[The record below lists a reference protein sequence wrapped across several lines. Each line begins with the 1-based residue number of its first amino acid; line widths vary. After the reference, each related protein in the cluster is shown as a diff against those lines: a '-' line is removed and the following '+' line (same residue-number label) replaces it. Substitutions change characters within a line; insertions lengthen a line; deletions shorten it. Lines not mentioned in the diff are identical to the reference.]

1 MATVRVGVSLGSFGG
16 VVRGVKRVSVRNVG
30 VVGCNLVV
38 SGFVVSRS
46 FAMMAGGVLV
56 VFGGLFVVF
65 NGVLGHGWLLG

>member
-1 MATVRVGVSLGSFGG
+1 MRVGVSLGSFGG
-16 VVRGVKRVSVRNVG
+16 VVRGVKHVSVGDMR
-30 VVGCNLVV
+30 VVSRSLVV

>member
-1 MATVRVGVSLGSFGG
+1 LATVRVGVSLGSFGG

-46 FAMMAGGVLV
+46 FAVMAGGVLV
-56 VFGGLFVVF
+56 VFGGLFVVL
-65 NGVLGHGWLLG
+65 NGVRGHGWLLR

>member
-1 MATVRVGVSLGSFGG
+1 VRVGVSLGSFGG
-16 VVRGVKRVSVRNVG
+16 VVRGVKRVCVRNMG

-46 FAMMAGGVLV
+46 FAMMAGGVFV

-65 NGVLGHGWLLG
+65 NGLHGHGWLLR

>member
-16 VVRGVKRVSVRNVG
+16 VVRGVKRVCVRNMG

-46 FAMMAGGVLV
+46 FAVMAGGVLV
-56 VFGGLFVVF
+56 VFGGLFVVL
-65 NGVLGHGWLLG
+65 NGVRGHGWLLR

>member
-1 MATVRVGVSLGSFGG
+1 LATVRVGVSLGSFGG

-56 VFGGLFVVF
+56 VFGSLFVVF
-65 NGVLGHGWLLG
+65 NGVRGHGSLLR